1 MNEYQFCKDDWK
13 IAARNIFLC
22 VIGVVI
28 LTPITMFFA
37 SLSSIS
43 LMLDAMGKSVG
54 ESASWPN
61 TAAAISGV
69 LLLGLL
75 VWYIISLSK
84 FKNNQI
90 SDESSSAVGTLRTC
104 VIVQFAGVLI
114 FLLSIISPVVGSVL
128 FFLWCI
134 ALIIMQFI
142 IKDAC
147 KTLSEEETWS
157 KVARRGASQ
166 LKTSVAYTIYGMFA
180 PILWFLLFVL
190 TNLLVAGSKD
200 MSWQVIIY
208 DLAQGNYTAYLLPFF
223 VLLICGLVQ
232 IYWGVMSFV
241 LMLLGWNNIQSGTL
255 VDPSEKE
262 AKVASRQ
269 TNVSEQSASNAVQEQ
284 NVQTPS
290 FCPECGVKL
299 APGSKFCPSCGKS
312 LLMVAAVTEQQT
324 ESIEMVAE
332 CDTTSDAKEEVP
344 PSEPIQKHTFAIIS
358 TPAAESAPEYYDT
371 DEDTTENRTRKW
383 WLYGGIAAG
392 VVVLGVILWFLF
404 SGDKMPD
411 GPKSFVFAPSA
422 TVYMSV
428 DDWNGSDPICELEF
442 GDSVVTFDMD
452 PTQTWIKVASH
463 KSGKSISGYVD
474 ITKLMDR
481 DAFVTLKARGGFENE
496 SVRLAITENYERRAL
511 AQKLS
516 ELGQDWELLTTDFG
530 YGLHP
535 MVLSSYIDGLS
546 PKGVGFAFLVI
557 NKQNKEKHLYLYTY
571 DDDNNPVFVYDEPVK
586 EKWVGISEIKIK
598 RGRVKV
604 TYFEDELDSDS
615 DDYAEQYIDD
625 HTAVFKGMIDGK
637 YPITMRLMV
646 MGIDVSGSYY
656 YDKYKTEIPLTG
668 EISFNEDGDKTVT
681 LTETNDGVMTGQF
694 IGTWRF
700 NSFSGSWI
708 SADGEKEMNFSLS
721 L

>member
-28 LTPITMFFA
+28 LTPITMIFA

-43 LMLDAMGKSVG
+43 LMLDALGKSVG

-61 TAAAISGV
+61 TVAAISGV

-75 VWYIISLSK
+75 IWYIISLSK
-84 FKNNQI
+84 FKDNQI

-114 FLLSIISPVVGSVL
+114 FLLSIILPVVGSVL

-142 IKDAC
+142 IKDAY

-190 TNLLVAGSKD
+190 TILLVAGSKD

-208 DLAQGNYTAYLLPFF
+208 DLFQGNYTAYLLPFF

-269 TNVSEQSASNAVQEQ
+269 TDVSEQSASNAVQEQ

-312 LLMVAAVTEQQT
+312 LLILSAVTEQQT
-324 ESIEMVAE
+324 ESVEVVAE

-371 DEDTTENRTRKW
+371 DEDSEENNTRKW
-383 WLYGGIAAG
+383 WLYGGITAG
-392 VVVLGVILWFLF
+392 VVVLGVILWLFL
-404 SGDKMPD
+404 SGKTQPD
-411 GPKSFVFAPSA
+411 EPAPYVM
-422 TVYMSV
+422 T
-428 DDWNGSDPICELEF
+428 
-442 GDSVVTFDMD
+442 DSVSVFE
-452 PTQTWIKVASH
+452 
-463 KSGKSISGYVD
+463 SID
-474 ITKLMDR
+474 
-481 DAFVTLKARGGFENE
+481 E
-496 SVRLAITENYERRAL
+496 SV
-511 AQKLS
+511 
-516 ELGQDWELLTTDFG
+516 
-530 YGLHP
+530 
-535 MVLSSYIDGLS
+535 V
-546 PKGVGFAFLVI
+546 
-557 NKQNKEKHLYLYTY
+557 
-571 DDDNNPVFVYDEPVK
+571 PVE
-586 EKWVGISEIKIK
+586 
-598 RGRVKV
+598 
-604 TYFEDELDSDS
+604 EDEA

-656 YDKYKTEIPLTG
+656 YDKYKAEIPLTG

-708 SADGEKEMNFSLS
+708 SADGEKEMSFSLS